1 MADNEVIIEIEGNN
15 LTDFISGSV
24 EIKFDQF
31 CNSFSFTTTKDLG
44 KEYNIFPEDECRIII
59 NGKVAMTGIIDT
71 VSPNEDVS
79 SSTVDITGRDKTRD
93 VVDSDLPEN
102 ISLSGNFTLE
112 TVIQKVLKSLGLDNE
127 IKVIN
132 ELGSELRSFTQA
144 DIVSAEVD
152 KNAFEFI
159 NEYAQKV
166 SAILIT
172 NSEGNIVITRAG
184 TKKYPDKLVN
194 ILGEGAEDNNI
205 ISSSAGYDYS
215 QRFYKYIVYSQSNA
229 NTSTQNVN
237 INNVAQKGYAI
248 DDEIRESRV
257 MVQKANN
264 ACSSEVCTEI
274 ATLEANV
281 RRANSLQYN
290 CDVYGYET
298 NDGNLWQV
306 NSLIEVYDED
316 CDIASELLIKGISF
330 NLGEGAVTSLEFALS
345 DAYTLQASL
354 DEVNSRTNKTKKS
367 KTKKK
372 RKGKKKKKKQD
383 KTLTDAEINK
393 ILGF

>member
-15 LTDFISGSV
+15 LTDFINGSV
-24 EIKFDQF
+24 DIKFDQF

-71 VSPNEDVS
+71 VSPNEDPN

-93 VVDSDLPEN
+93 VVDSDLPEG
-102 ISLSGNFTLE
+102 ISLSGNFTLV
-112 TVIQKVLKSLGLDNE
+112 TVIQKVLTALGLEND
-127 IKVIN
+127 IKVVN
-132 ELGSELRSFTQA
+132 ELGNELRSFTQA

-172 NSEGNIVITRAG
+172 NAEGNIVITRAG
-184 TKKYPDKLVN
+184 KDSYPDKLVN
-194 ILGEGAEDNNI
+194 ILGEGSEDNNI

-229 NTSTQNVN
+229 NTSTQNVS
-237 INNVAQKGYAI
+237 ISNVAQKGYAI
-248 DDEIRESRV
+248 DDEIRASRV
-257 MVQKANN
+257 MVKKANN
-264 ACSSEVCTEI
+264 ACSSAVCTEI
-274 ATLEANV
+274 ATLEANI
-281 RRANSLQYN
+281 RRANSLQYS

-298 NDGNLWQV
+298 NDGNLWQI
-306 NSLIEVYDED
+306 NHLIEVYDED
-316 CDIASELLIKGISF
+316 CDIASELMIKGISF
-330 NLGEGAVTSLEFALS
+330 SLGEGAVTTLKFALA

-354 DEVNSRTNKTKKS
+354 DEVDGRTNKTKKS

-372 RKGKKKKKKQD
+372 RKGKKKKED